1 MPTIDLKIPSNSR
14 FHSSLNE
21 IDIALKSI
29 LINQMRIADP
39 RNKSGIQGNWADKEE
54 DYLWNEAR
62 VFQVDE
68 LTTEEIFD
76 TYLLRKNINKEKG
89 TDISYPLLAYMEND
103 IETVFWGTGNRYRQW
118 YLDLPIENSEWEVG
132 DEVVITDMSKY
143 RGLKGKIADLHTHD
157 NQLYCYID
165 INGEVIKE
173 RSENL
178 KYYNVEFNI
187 NDIKQLTPDKIANK
201 YKAKSI
207 TGTYTATILCDNRDE
222 IQYLRDKFML
232 RCADGQIW
240 HKFSSPTIKGAE
252 NQIFTVFGIPNISK
266 YPLSKDKLKGEGYI
280 YGTAFNINIW
290 SCITDEPL
298 PQSYIEM
305 IRMNLTVEGD
315 GRTNRI
321 IIN

>member
-29 LINQMRIADP
+29 LLNQMRIADP
-39 RNKSGIQGNWADKEE
+39 RNKLGVQDQWATKEE
-54 DYLWNEAR
+54 EYLWDDSR

-76 TYLLRKNINKEKG
+76 TYLLRKQINKEKG
-89 TDISYPLLAYMEND
+89 TDISYPLLAYMQED

-118 YLDLPIENSEWEVG
+118 YLDLPIDDSGWEVG
-132 DEVVITDMSKY
+132 DQVVITDMSKY
-143 RGLKGKIADLHTHD
+143 RGLKGEIAVITNHD
-157 NQLYCYID
+157 DQIYCQIN
-165 INGEVIKE
+165 INGEIIKE
-173 RSENL
+173 QQPNL
-178 KYYNVEFNI
+178 KYKAVEFSTSSL
-187 NDIKQLTPDKIANK
+187 KQLTPSKVATK

-207 TGTYTATILCDNRDE
+207 TGIYNATILCDNRDE
-222 IQYLRDKFML
+222 IQYIRDKFML
-232 RCADGQIW
+232 RCADAQIW
-240 HKFSSPTIKGAE
+240 HKFSSPTINGAE

-266 YPLSKDKLKGEGYI
+266 YPLAKDKLKGEGYI